1 MVSPVGGAGVRPN
14 LAPGSAH
21 HCYPELNRAGRRLPP
36 HGVHSTASYGNPAKV
51 QRSHSVSASSLIALL
66 LTVTGI
72 SAYLNHRFL
81 RLPLAVGVMAVS
93 LSFSLLCIVGERLGF
108 PLYGWAASTV
118 AHVDFSETLLD
129 GMLSFL
135 LFAGALHVDLKELRE
150 QKATVALLAT
160 IGVLLS
166 TGIIGES
173 SWLLFRLMGLEI
185 PLLGCLTFG
194 ALISPTDPIAVMG
207 LLQQMKV
214 SKSLSTKIAGE
225 SLFNDGVGIVTF
237 LLLLRI
243 WSGGSSTFSWQH
255 TLLLLAQEVLGG
267 LGIGLALGVLCF
279 LLLRSVDNYQVE
291 LLLTLALVSGG
302 YQLASNLHTSGA
314 LAIVVAGL
322 VIGNYGRAYAMSE
335 NTRRNL
341 DGFWETLDHVLN
353 GVLFVLIGL
362 EVLVLH
368 LTWESVFAAMLVIPL
383 VLCARYISLA
393 APIRAISALRKD
405 STPIS
410 ILTWG
415 GLRGGISIALAL
427 SLPDGKIREV
437 LLVAT
442 YSTVAFSI
450 LVQATTMPWLLKQS
464 FNREKEATAKHA

>member
-1 MVSPVGGAGVRPN
+1 M
-14 LAPGSAH
+14 
-21 HCYPELNRAGRRLPP
+21 
-36 HGVHSTASYGNPAKV
+36 
-51 QRSHSVSASSLIALL
+51 SASSLIALL
-66 LTVTGI
+66 LTVTGA

-81 RLPLAVGVMAVS
+81 RLPLSVGVMAVS
-93 LSFSLLCIVGERLGF
+93 LAFSLLCIVGERLGF
-108 PLYGWAASTV
+108 PLRAWAASTV

-135 LFAGALHVDLKELRE
+135 LFAGSLHVDLKELQE
-150 QKATVALLAT
+150 QKTTVALLAT

-166 TGIIGES
+166 TGIVGTS
-173 SWLLFRLMGLEI
+173 CWLLFRFMGLEI
-185 PLLGCLTFG
+185 PFLGCLAFG

-207 LLQQMKV
+207 LLKQMNV

-237 LLLLRI
+237 LLILRI
-243 WSGGSSTFSWQH
+243 WSSGSTTSLWQN
-255 TLLLLAQEVLGG
+255 TLLLLAQEVFGG
-267 LGIGLALGVLCF
+267 LGIGLALGALCF
-279 LLLRSVDNYQVE
+279 LLLRSIDNYQVE

-322 VIGNYGRAYAMSE
+322 LIGNYGRAYAMSE
-335 NTRRNL
+335 NTRLNL

-368 LTWESVFAAMLVIPL
+368 LTWESVFAATLVIPL
-383 VLCARYISLA
+383 VLCARFISLA

-427 SLPDGKIREV
+427 SLPDGRIREV

-450 LVQATTMPWLLKQS
+450 LVQATTMPWLLKYALGRQEGAPE
-464 FNREKEATAKHA
+464 NHV